1 MTKSRNRYNVKLTVK
16 NVANSITFAINSKE
30 ISLPDWEEIK
40 GLIDK
45 EVLPPK
51 EIIEPFTANKL
62 IKWLLGY

>member
-1 MTKSRNRYNVKLTVK
+1 MTKSRNRYNVKLTVR

-30 ISLPDWEEIK
+30 ISLPDWEAIK
-40 GLIDK
+40 YLIDK

-51 EIIEPFTANKL
+51 EIDPFAANKF

>member
-30 ISLPDWEEIK
+30 ISLPEWEEIK
-40 GLIDK
+40 CLIDK

-51 EIIEPFTANKL
+51 EIIEPFAANKF

>member
-1 MTKSRNRYNVKLTVK
+1 MTKSRNRYNVKLTVR

-30 ISLPDWEEIK
+30 ISLLDWTEIK
-40 GLIDK
+40 DSVDK

-51 EIIEPFTANKL
+51 EIVEPFTANKF

>member
-1 MTKSRNRYNVKLTVK
+1 MTKSRNRYNVKLTVR

-30 ISLPDWEEIK
+30 ISLLEWEEIK

-51 EIIEPFTANKL
+51 EIIEPFAANRF
-62 IKWLLGY
+62 IKWLFGY

>member
-1 MTKSRNRYNVKLTVK
+1 MTKSRNRYNVKLTVR

-30 ISLPDWEEIK
+30 ISLLEWEEIK

-51 EIIEPFTANKL
+51 EIKEPFAANRF
-62 IKWLLGY
+62 IKWLFGY